1 MSEVPLNKLCIYA
14 KGDSFDRMHTM
25 VGLVATAASMGWE
38 AHVYMTYGVLW
49 RFCDGSMAEAE
60 VDIRTPI
67 VRERYVKGIDNGRIP
82 DLDELFEEAREVGG
96 ERVKLY
102 ACTTSV
108 KLLQIPADQLEPFD
122 GLLGHASFLQIAGD
136 AKLVVT

>member
-1 MSEVPLNKLCIYA
+1 MSNKLCIYA
-14 KGDSFDRMHTM
+14 KGDSFDRLHTM
-25 VGLVATAASMGWE
+25 VGLVSTAASMGWE

-49 RFCDGSMAEAE
+49 RFCDGSMTEAE

-67 VRERYVKGIDNGRIP
+67 VRERYIKGIDSGRIP
-82 DLDELFEEAREVGG
+82 DLDELFDEAREVGG
-96 ERVKLY
+96 DRVKLY

-108 KLLQIPADQLEPFD
+108 KLLQIPAEQLEPFD
-122 GLLGHASFLQIAGD
+122 GLLGHASFLQIAQD